1 MAENTQQLG
10 QLKQKYQPA
19 MNLAKQLGVQ
29 LQNVNM
35 DGDKLFIRGVAP
47 SGDIKNKVWDQI
59 KLIDPTYSDL
69 ILDLSVSQQQ
79 GGATMTA
86 GASVSGGQNQRRYT
100 VKSGDTLSKISTQ
113 FYGNAN
119 QYMRIFEA
127 NRNILQDPNKINPG
141 QELVIP
147 E

>member
-47 SGDIKNKVWDQI
+47 SGDIKNKVWDQV

-69 ILDLSVSQQQ
+69 ILDISVSQQAP
-79 GGATMTA
+79 ATMTA

-100 VKSGDTLSKISTQ
+100 VKIRRH
-113 FYGNAN
+113 AV
-119 QYMRIFEA
+119 
-127 NRNILQDPNKINPG
+127 QDQHAVLRERQPVH
-141 QELVIP
+141 E
-147 E
+147 

>member
-1 MAENTQQLG
+1 MADNTQQLG

-19 MNLAKQLGVQ
+19 LNLMKQLGVQ

-35 DGDKLFIRGVAP
+35 DGNKLFIRGVAP
-47 SGDIKNKVWDQI
+47 SNEIKNKVWDQV
-59 KLIDPTYSDL
+59 KLIDSGYADL
-69 ILDLSVSQQQ
+69 ILDISVSQQAP
-79 GGATMTA
+79 ATMSA

-100 VKSGDTLSKISTQ
+100 VKSGDTLSKISSQ